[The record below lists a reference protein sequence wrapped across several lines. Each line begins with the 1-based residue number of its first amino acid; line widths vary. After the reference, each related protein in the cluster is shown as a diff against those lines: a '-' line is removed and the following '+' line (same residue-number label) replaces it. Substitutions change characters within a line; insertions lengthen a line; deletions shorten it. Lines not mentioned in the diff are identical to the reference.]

1 MNTKRTLTEGNLALS
16 LSQPSRHEAGYP
28 YETEIIALPVR
39 PAQRRRPASSQP
51 MRISSDAACV
61 PAARPVA
68 RSVSQRR
75 SAARSFVRSLAT
87 ACVLLGVIGML
98 VTALWTVLHAES
110 SAYAQALNQAE
121 RITISVAPGDSLWS
135 IASEHGVDTLT
146 TRQTTDLIRSWN
158 DLDSSLLQPGMELL
172 VPAES

>member
-1 MNTKRTLTEGNLALS
+1 M
-16 LSQPSRHEAGYP
+16 
-28 YETEIIALPVR
+28 V
-39 PAQRRRPASSQP
+39 
-51 MRISSDAACV
+51 
-61 PAARPVA
+61 
-68 RSVSQRR
+68 
-75 SAARSFVRSLAT
+75 
-87 ACVLLGVIGML
+87 LGVIGML
-98 VTALWTVLHAES
+98 ATALWSVLHAES

-172 VPAES
+172 VPAEW

>member
-16 LSQPSRHEAGYP
+16 LSQPSRHEAAYP

-39 PAQRRRPASSQP
+39 PAQRHRLAASQP
-51 MRISSDAACV
+51 MRIAPDAARV
-61 PAARPVA
+61 QAADPAARPA
-68 RSVSQRR
+68 AQHR

-135 IASEHGVDTLT
+135 IASEHSVDTLT

>member
-1 MNTKRTLTEGNLALS
+1 MNMKRTLTNGNLALS
-16 LSQPSRHEAGYP
+16 LSQPSRHEAAYP

-39 PAQRRRPASSQP
+39 PAQRRRPVSSQTV
-51 MRISSDAACV
+51 RIAPDASRV
-61 PAARPVA
+61 QAARPVA
-68 RSVSQRR
+68 RPASQRR
-75 SAARSFVRSLAT
+75 SAARSFVRTLAT
-87 ACVLLGVIGML
+87 ACVVLGVIGAL
-98 VTALWTVLHAES
+98 AAALWTVLHTES
-110 SAYAQALNQAE
+110 SAYAQALNQTE